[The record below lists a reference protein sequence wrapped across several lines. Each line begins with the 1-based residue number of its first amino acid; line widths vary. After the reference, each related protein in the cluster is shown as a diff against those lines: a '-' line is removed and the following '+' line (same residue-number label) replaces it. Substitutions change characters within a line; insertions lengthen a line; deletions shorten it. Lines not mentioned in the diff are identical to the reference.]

1 MVITKKTILVRN
13 LEIALSIGVH
23 EEEKTAPQRLLV
35 SVEADL
41 AGIEDEADN
50 VGSTVDYDRIC
61 DFIREL
67 AKRPHIELQETVARQ
82 VLEFT
87 LALPGVSHARVET
100 RKPDIFPDCEFV
112 AVRLTGSR
120 STPELAS
127 LDVPSA

>member
-23 EEEKTAPQRLLV
+23 EEEKVAPQRLLV

-41 AGIEDEADN
+41 LDIEDEADN

-61 DFIREL
+61 DFIRQL
-67 AKRPHIELQETVARQ
+67 ARKPHIELQETVARQ